1 MLFNS
6 FAYLFLFLPIVL
18 CVYYTL
24 NRCQSVMAAHYWL
37 VGASLFFYGY
47 WNPIY
52 LPLIAGSVTV
62 NYIIGMALGRNRPGL
77 IKRKPLLIV
86 GVFFNL
92 SLLGFFKYTDFLITN
107 VNQLTGMDVQPLNW
121 VLPLA
126 ISFFTFQQIAYLV
139 DSYHKQGNES
149 DFLNYTLFVTF
160 FPQLI
165 AGPIVHHREMTPQFI
180 RPETGHINYENISR
194 GFYLFCMGLFKKTV
208 IADNLAVW
216 ANYGFSHPLA
226 LNCAEAWMTSLSYTL
241 QLYFDFSGYT
251 DMAIGAALML
261 NIKLPLNFD
270 SPYKALNIR
279 DFWRRWHITLGRF
292 LRQYLYIPLG
302 GNRKGEFHTQRN
314 LLITF
319 LLGGIWHGAGWTFVV
334 WGALHGIGT
343 LIHRQWQKMPPVI
356 SNQVMP
362 TVIAWLITF
371 NFVNACWVV
380 FRAAN
385 LTDAYHI
392 LKTMAPTGYFAALG
406 DGWHWPEFNLGTLFA
421 GEAGVTKLILTV
433 VLGLLICIFSPNSIA
448 LHKRLKP
455 KMVYVLYITMI
466 LCVSLVTMFYLQTPS
481 EFLYFQF

>member
-18 CVYYTL
+18 CGYYIL
-24 NRCQSVMAAHYWL
+24 NRCSRVLAARCWL
-37 VGASLFFYGY
+37 VGASLFFYSY

-52 LPLIAGSVTV
+52 LPLFLGSITV
-62 NYIIGMALGRNRPGL
+62 NYIVGVSLGQNSADL
-77 IKRKPLLIV
+77 TKRKVLLTC

-92 SLLGFFKYTDFLITN
+92 SVLGFFKYTDFLIAN
-107 VNQLTGMDVQPLNW
+107 VNRLFGADFNALHW

-126 ISFFTFQQIAYLV
+126 ISFFTFQQIAYLT
-139 DSYHKQGNES
+139 DSYHHQGNES
-149 DFLNYTLFVTF
+149 DFLNYALFVSF

-165 AGPIVHHREMTPQFI
+165 AGPIVHHREMTPQFK
-180 RPETGHINYENISR
+180 RLLNGRVNWENLSR

-208 IADNLAVW
+208 IADSLSVW
-216 ANYGFSHPLA
+216 ANYGFSHPLT
-226 LNCAEAWMTSLSYTL
+226 LNFAEAWMTSLSYTL

-251 DMAIGAALML
+251 DMAVGSALML
-261 NIKLPLNFD
+261 NIALPINFD

-279 DFWRRWHITLGRF
+279 DFWRRWHITLSRF

-302 GNRKGEFHTQRN
+302 GNRKSEFYTHRN

-319 LLGGIWHGAGWTFVV
+319 LLGGIWHGAGWTFVL

-343 LIHRQWQKMPPVI
+343 LIHRLWQKLPFNTPPI
-356 SNQVMP
+356 
-362 TVIAWLITF
+362 IAWLMTF

-392 LKTMAPTGYFAALG
+392 LRAMIGG
-406 DGWHWPEFNLGTLFA
+406 DGSHWPELIPGTLFV
-421 GEAGVTKLILTV
+421 GEAGAMKLILTV
-433 VLGLLICIFSPNSIA
+433 LVGLLICLFSPNSIV
-448 LHKRLKP
+448 LHKRLTP
-455 KMVYVLYITMI
+455 QLAYAVYITLM
-466 LCVSLVTMFYLQTPS
+466 LCISLVTMFYLKTPS

>member
-18 CVYYTL
+18 YVYYTL
-24 NRCQSVMAAHYWL
+24 NRYGSAMAARCWL

-52 LPLIAGSVTV
+52 LPLISGSVVV
-62 NYIIGMALGRNRPGL
+62 NYIIGAALGRNLPGL
-77 IKRKPLLIV
+77 MKRKTLLIG

-92 SLLGFFKYTDFLITN
+92 SLLGFFKYTDFMITN
-107 VNQLTGMDVQPLNW
+107 VNQFTGMNVQTLCL

-149 DFLNYTLFVTF
+149 DFLNYALFITF

-302 GNRKGEFHTQRN
+302 GNRKGGFYTQRN

-319 LLGGIWHGAGWTFVV
+319 FLGGLWHGAGWTFVV

-362 TVIAWLITF
+362 PVVAWLLTF

-385 LTDAYHI
+385 LTDAYLI
-392 LKTMAPTGYFAALG
+392 LKAMTWG
-406 DGWHWPEFNLGTLFA
+406 DGWHWPELNLGTLFA
-421 GEAGVTKLILTV
+421 GEAGAVKITLTV
-433 VLGLLICIFSPNSIA
+433 AIGLLICIVSPNSIA
-448 LHKRLKP
+448 LHKRLTP
-455 KMVYVLYITMI
+455 KSVYALYIMLL
-466 LCVSLVTMFYLQTPS
+466 LCISLVTMFYLKTPS

>member
-18 CVYYTL
+18 YVYYTL
-24 NRCQSVMAAHYWL
+24 NRYRSAMAARCWL
-37 VGASLFFYGY
+37 AGVSLFFYGY

-62 NYIIGMALGRNRPGL
+62 NYIIGAALGQNQTDL
-77 IKRKPLLIV
+77 MKRKILLIG

-92 SLLGFFKYTDFLITN
+92 SLLGFFKYTDFMIIN
-107 VNQLTGMDVQPLNW
+107 VNQLTGMNVQTLCL

-139 DSYHKQGNES
+139 DSYRMQGNES
-149 DFLNYTLFVTF
+149 NFLNYVLFVTF

-165 AGPIVHHREMTPQFI
+165 AGPIVHHREMIPQFI
-180 RPETGHINYENISR
+180 RPETGRIDYENLSR
-194 GFYLFCMGLFKKTV
+194 GLYLFCMGLFKKTV
-208 IADNLAVW
+208 IADSLAVW
-216 ANYGFSHPLA
+216 ANYGFSHPLT
-226 LNCAEAWMTSLSYTL
+226 LNFAEAWMTSLSYTL

-251 DMAIGAALML
+251 DMAVGAALML
-261 NIKLPLNFD
+261 NIKLPINFD

-302 GNRKGEFHTQRN
+302 GNRKGEMHTHRN

-319 LLGGIWHGAGWTFVV
+319 LLGGIWHGAGWTFVL

-356 SNQVMP
+356 SNLVTPPM
-362 TVIAWLITF
+362 VAWLLTF
-371 NFVNACWVV
+371 NFVNACWVI

-385 LTDAYHI
+385 LTDAYLI
-392 LKTMAPTGYFAALG
+392 IKAMTSIKT
-406 DGWHWPEFNLGTLFA
+406 DSWSLGTLFV
-421 GEAGVTKLILTV
+421 GEAGAVKLILIV
-433 VLGLLICIFSPNSIA
+433 VIGLLICIFSPNSIA
-448 LHKRLKP
+448 LHKRLPP
-455 KMVYVLYITMI
+455 KSVYALYITLI
-466 LCVSLVTMFYLQTPS
+466 LCVSLVTMFYLKTPS